1 MSGLNNLANNI
12 KIWNSLNEKIHDIN
26 TNLKKIRDEKST
38 IETYILED
46 MKTKKLTDTK
56 LKIDNNH
63 ITYNIS
69 YTNPSLSFSTLDF
82 ILNNMVT
89 SQEISC
95 KTKELIIEEIDS
107 YKENNK
113 KKNISLKKK
122 KIRLSKRNKFI
133 NKA

>member
-26 TNLKKIRDEKST
+26 TNLNKIRDKKST

-46 MKTKKLTDTK
+46 MKTKNLTDTK

-63 ITYNIS
+63 LTYNIS
-69 YTNPSLSFSTLDF
+69 YTNPTLSFSTLDF

-95 KTKELIIEEIDS
+95 KTKELIIEEIDR

-113 KKNISLKKK
+113 KKTVFLKKK
-122 KIRLSKRNKFI
+122 KIKLSKRNKSI

>member
-1 MSGLNNLANNI
+1 MTDLNNLANNI
-12 KIWNSLNEKIHDIN
+12 KIWNSLNEKIHDMN
-26 TNLKKIRDEKST
+26 TNLKKIRDKKST

-46 MKTKKLTDTK
+46 MKTKNLTDTK

-63 ITYNIS
+63 LTYNIS

-95 KTKELIIEEIDS
+95 KTKELIIEEIDR

-122 KIRLSKRNKFI
+122 KIKLSKRNKSI

>member
-12 KIWNSLNEKIHDIN
+12 KIWNTLNEKIHDMN
-26 TNLKKIRDEKST
+26 TNLKKIREKKST
-38 IETYILED
+38 LETYILED
-46 MKTKKLTDTK
+46 MKQKNLTDTK
-56 LKIDNNH
+56 LKIDNSH
-63 ITYNIS
+63 LTYNIS
-69 YTNPSLSFSTLDF
+69 YTNPSLSFSTIEF

-95 KTKELIIEEIDS
+95 RTKELIIEEIER

-122 KIRLSKRNKFI
+122 KISLSKRKKSI
-133 NKA
+133 NKV

>member
-1 MSGLNNLANNI
+1 MTDLNNLANNI
-12 KIWNSLNEKIHDIN
+12 KIWNSLNEKIHDMN
-26 TNLKKIRDEKST
+26 TNLKKIRDKKST

-46 MKTKKLTDTK
+46 MKTKNLTDTK

-63 ITYNIS
+63 LTYNIS

-89 SQEISC
+89 SQEITC
-95 KTKELIIEEIDS
+95 KTKELIIEEIDR

-122 KIRLSKRNKFI
+122 KIKLSKRNKSI